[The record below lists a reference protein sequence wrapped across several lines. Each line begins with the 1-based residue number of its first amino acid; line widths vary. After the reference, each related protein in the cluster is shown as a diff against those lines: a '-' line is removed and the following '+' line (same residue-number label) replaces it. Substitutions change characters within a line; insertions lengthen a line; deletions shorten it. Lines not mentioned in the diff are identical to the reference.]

1 MPRTLMWSGRRRRS
15 DYRAIVP
22 TRCTTAWW
30 SRTWPTARTTTIA
43 GKPHGSSCSRN
54 TRQTSTTD
62 RYFLRCQNMPPRGYT
77 LYRAFQSAWE
87 RLTTETNLTVLST
100 LLCEWLE
107 HLKSPVID
115 KDNITYLVILCEN
128 LEKAFKRLPTGP
140 AYLVE
145 YLVRFVARI
154 QPLPRH
160 QVCSMSCLMSL
171 SIC

>member
-1 MPRTLMWSGRRRRS
+1 
-15 DYRAIVP
+15 
-22 TRCTTAWW
+22 
-30 SRTWPTARTTTIA
+30 
-43 GKPHGSSCSRN
+43 
-54 TRQTSTTD
+54 
-62 RYFLRCQNMPPRGYT
+62 MPPRGYT